1 MPDMF
6 TDEMKRVLQ
15 IARREA
21 ARLGHNY
28 IGTEHLL
35 MGLVKESQ
43 GRATKVLVNLG
54 IDLEAVGRMVEDY
67 VPPSAEPP
75 VMGEVPF
82 TPDAKASLERAAFE
96 AGKLKAQYVSTEHL
110 LMALTKGDNIASQI
124 LGAFGIDDRSVGQEV
139 HAMMKGVHVEKS
151 AKRSPTPFLNRFGRD
166 LTQMATERKLD
177 PVVGRTREVER
188 LIQILCRKK
197 KNNPALIGE
206 PGVGKTAI
214 VEGLAQ
220 RIVDRNVPGLIANRR
235 LIALDMGAIVAGT
248 KYRGQFE
255 ERIKAILDELR
266 STPDVILFIDE
277 LHTIV
282 GAGSAEGSL
291 DASNM
296 FKPALSRGEM
306 QCIGATTMDEY
317 RKYIEKDGALER
329 RFQPVT
335 VLPPSVDETIQ
346 ILKGLRYVYEAHHRV
361 KFTDRAIETAAMN
374 AERYINNR
382 YLPDKAIDVLDETG
396 ARMSLSRLNLPEDI
410 VQLEL
415 TVQDIAEQKRKAI
428 EEQHFEEA
436 ASLRDRERTVAE
448 RLYERK
454 TKWEAEIREGTIE
467 VTDRDIV
474 DVISR
479 MTGIPLA
486 GLSQSES
493 VKLVTMEE
501 TLKRFV
507 IGQDTAVGIIS
518 KALKRSRSGLKDPN
532 RPIGCFLFLGP
543 TGVGKTYLAKI
554 IAKHLFDDEQAL
566 IRFDMS
572 EYMEKFSSSRLTGA
586 PPGYVGY
593 DEGGQLTERVRRRPY
608 AVVLFDEIEKAHPE
622 IFNMLLQIMD
632 EGRLTDSFGR
642 QVD

>member
-1 MPDMF
+1 
-6 TDEMKRVLQ
+6 
-15 IARREA
+15 
-21 ARLGHNY
+21 
-28 IGTEHLL
+28 
-35 MGLVKESQ
+35 
-43 GRATKVLVNLG
+43 
-54 IDLEAVGRMVEDY
+54 
-67 VPPSAEPP
+67 
-75 VMGEVPF
+75 
-82 TPDAKASLERAAFE
+82 
-96 AGKLKAQYVSTEHL
+96 
-110 LMALTKGDNIASQI
+110 
-124 LGAFGIDDRSVGQEV
+124 
-139 HAMMKGVHVEKS
+139 
-151 AKRSPTPFLNRFGRD
+151 
-166 LTQMATERKLD
+166 
-177 PVVGRTREVER
+177 
-188 LIQILCRKK
+188 
-197 KNNPALIGE
+197 
-206 PGVGKTAI
+206 VGKTAI

-220 RIVDRNVPGLIANRR
+220 RIADRNVPGPISNRR
-235 LIALDMGAIVAGT
+235 VIALDMGAIVAGT

-255 ERIKAILDELR
+255 ERIKAILDEIR
-266 STPDVILFIDE
+266 SASDVILFIDE

-306 QCIGATTMDEY
+306 QCIGATTMEEY

-335 VLPPSVDETIQ
+335 VLPPSADETIQ
-346 ILKGLRYVYEAHHRV
+346 ILKGLRHVYETHHRV
-361 KFTDRAIETAAMN
+361 KFTNSAIEAAVIH
-374 AERYINNR
+374 ADRYINNR

-396 ARMSLSRLNLPEDI
+396 ARVSLSRLNLPEDI

-436 ASLRDRERTVAE
+436 ASLRDRERTVTE

-467 VTDRDIV
+467 VTDRDII

-486 GLSQSES
+486 GLNQSES
-493 VKLVTMEE
+493 AKLVTMEE

-507 IGQDTAVGIIS
+507 IGQDTAIGVIS
-518 KALKRSRSGLKDPN
+518 RALKRSRSGLKDPN

-554 IAKHLFDDEQAL
+554 IARHLFDDEQAL

-608 AVVLFDEIEKAHPE
+608 AVVLFDEIEKAHPD

-642 QVD
+642 QVDFKNTVLIMTSNLGTRDIDRGGGAIGFKRGDSTTVSRIVEEKMREELKRTFNPEFLNRIDEVVIFNQLGEKEIAYIIELSLDELRQKLTDRQLILDITDEAKTFLAKQGYSSHYGARHLRRTIQKFLEDPLAEEILKGNVLPGSRILIRRRNDRLIFTNEDDRQTLPDDLVEFDRVVGSPVMG